1 MTFQLIEKVT
11 TFITRDTD
19 HGVDLLLFEHPFAG
33 IQIPAGTVEHGETPE
48 QAAQREAQKETG
60 LPSLTVCEYLGY
72 TEDHFSGAHRL
83 ILEPTR
89 AYARADATSFD
100 WAHFRKG
107 LPVTLTGRHANDFS
121 QVSYE
126 EWDRW
131 PDPQYVT
138 FAITGWVSDEILC
151 SAVRRHFFRLESPAQ
166 TEERW
171 AVETD
176 NHRFNLFWA
185 PLADLPAIIR
195 PQDAWLEFLWKSTC
209 LVPQRC

>member
-1 MTFQLIEKVT
+1 MSVIEKVT
-11 TFITRDTD
+11 TFIMRSTD

-33 IQIPAGTVEHGETPE
+33 IQIPAGTVEQGETPE
-48 QAAQREAQKETG
+48 QAAQREAHEESG
-60 LPSLTVCEYLGY
+60 LTALVQREYLGY
-72 TEDHFSGAHRL
+72 TEDHFNGNHRL
-83 ILEPTR
+83 IFESTK

-100 WAHFRKG
+100 WTHFRKG
-107 LPVTLTGRHANDFS
+107 LPVTLTGRHANGYS

-138 FAITGWVSDEILC
+138 YAIMGWVPDETLC
-151 SAVRRHFFRLESPAQ
+151 SIVRRHFFRLESQVP

-171 AVETD
+171 VVETD

-185 PLADLPAIIR
+185 PLAHLPAIVH
-195 PQDAWLEFLWKSTC
+195 PQDAWLEFLWKSTYA
-209 LVPQRC
+209 VQHRH